1 MPCPWL
7 TAPEP
12 GKETGREPKA
22 ATSGVIIANYDQH
35 CDRPQKQNNLPHKT
49 TNMDGTIRANIKPG
63 MLVNIILK
71 KDQRTGVLTE
81 GVVKNILTSAPK
93 HHRGIK
99 VRLEDGQ
106 IGRVQEIL
114 EEDTD

>member
-1 MPCPWL
+1 MRLFRFVRHEPERKADTNHGIHAVPLCHRPI
-7 TAPEP
+7 AP
-12 GKETGREPKA
+12 
-22 ATSGVIIANYDQH
+22 N
-35 CDRPQKQNNLPHKT
+35 RPQKEDNLPQKKRT
-49 TNMDGTIRANIKPG
+49 MDGTVRANIKPG
-63 MLVNIILK
+63 MLVNIVLK

-81 GVVKNILTSAPK
+81 GIVKNLLTSAPK

-114 EEDTD
+114 EEDTN